1 MIIGLVVHPARPE
14 AEEVGRKFVSAAGE
28 LGIEVVAAADDAD
41 QLPGVQAVDSADPDL
56 LVSIGGDGTV
66 LEAVQ
71 RGLVTDTP
79 VLGINLGRVG
89 FLAEVEQT
97 EIPQMLKRLAAGE
110 WEIEERMTLRA
121 DLDGGASAYA
131 LNDVVISKRVSQR
144 LVGLSV
150 EVDGEP
156 FRTFRA
162 DGIVVATPTGSTAYS
177 FSAGGPALAPS
188 LEAIIMSAVAP
199 HSLFS
204 RSLIFEPDRVLR
216 FTASS
221 DRPIGVEVD
230 ATDFGELA
238 SGQGVTVARG
248 DKTSR
253 FATLGRPRFPHT
265 LKHKLG
271 LDGG

>member
-1 MIIGLVVHPARPE
+1 MIIGLVVHPDRPE
-14 AEEVGRKFVSAAGE
+14 ADEVGQRFVKEAAR
-28 LGIEVVAAADDAD
+28 LGIEVVAAAEDAK
-41 QLPGVQAVDSADPDL
+41 QLPGVNSEASAQPDL

-71 RGLVTDTP
+71 RALVIDIP

-89 FLAEVEQT
+89 FLAEVEQS
-97 EIPQMLKRLAAGE
+97 EIPEMLKQLVAGE
-110 WEIEERMTLRA
+110 WDVEQRMTLQA
-121 DLDGGASAYA
+121 TIEGGAAAYA
-131 LNDVVISKRVSQR
+131 LNDVVISKRLGQR

-162 DGIVVATPTGSTAYS
+162 DGIVVASPTGSTAYS
-177 FSAGGPALAPS
+177 FSAGGPAVSPGM
-188 LEAIIMSAVAP
+188 EAIIMSAVAP

-204 RSLIFEPDRVLR
+204 RSLIFESDRVLR
-216 FTASS
+216 FTAST

-230 ATDFGELA
+230 ATDLGELA
-238 SGQGVTVARG
+238 PDQAVVVAKG

-265 LKHKLG
+265 LRHKLG